1 MLWQRGSRTMVRTI
15 GSSGER
21 TAEAIRAAGLR
32 LIYAHGFEAMSL
44 RQLAA
49 EVGIQ
54 PGSLYNYFQNK
65 QALLVEIVNNHM
77 VQLIAGLEAALAG
90 VGDPVARLKAFVS
103 FHLLYHMSR
112 KELVYIATSELR
124 SLEPDN
130 RTAIVAL
137 RKTYETIVIKILA
150 DGAQIGAFK
159 MNDPSVVAYG
169 VIAML
174 TAVCEWYKP
183 SGRLTPDELVEI
195 YLQQVLH
202 GVCG

>member
-1 MLWQRGSRTMVRTI
+1 MVRTI

-65 QALLVEIVNNHM
+65 QALLVEIVKNHM
-77 VQLIAGLEAALAG
+77 VQLISGLEAALAG
-90 VGDPVARLKAFVS
+90 IGDPVDRLKAFVS
-103 FHLLYHMSR
+103 FHLRYHMSR

-137 RKTYETIVIKILA
+137 RKTYEAILIKILA
-150 DGAQIGAFK
+150 DGAKIEAFK
-159 MNDPSVVAYG
+159 VNDPPVVAYG
-169 VIAML
+169 IMAML
-174 TAVCEWYKP
+174 TGICEWYKP
-183 SGRLTPDELVEI
+183 GGRLTPNELVEI